1 MKTILMMTILMI
13 FSMSIYLPFYINS
26 VPVADNFY
34 VSDFIRAQFIIK
46 YGHDITQLNLTS
58 TIYFSYD
65 FWMRHNL
72 NVLDSKPFVA
82 YYLSI
87 LHLITNINLNYFIR
101 IPFIQLLSVIYIY
114 IIFSKIIIFRISK
127 FMYFLIILIP
137 ILSYSIYMNIMY
149 YRSFGFLLLFLFLIN
164 FVMFVTNYSFRK
176 QIVII
181 LILVFL
187 ATNYTYYSASYY
199 IIFALI
205 LFVIINYFIKIT
217 QENHIKKDT
226 IILIFALLIILI
238 ISDTVYYNVI
248 KNFDLNNIILSFKN
262 YIDKVYTLI
271 FNNFNNIESPI
282 ETSGIV
288 YGKYVMFTTF
298 FDLINRILTISI
310 MFFFIFH
317 KYLKSFM
324 FKSLYFIS
332 LFSFFSSIGI
342 LYSLGYS
349 AIGYIASSIPALLLF
364 VAPLLMVPV
373 LNFLEAKKSLLLLI
387 IWVFSFILGR
397 ILYHSDP
404 LNPFSYSSRYK
415 IVYDCL
421 DFPVEFLKPSF
432 VLVSTH
438 TCTAHISWLMA
449 QLLRLDTAT
458 TLMSYPIKYPNTS
471 NTAVYIPL
479 IYNNSNIDFAGWY
492 IRYIVGI
499 IDLLLADRNIV
510 YYGMNGILIMN

>member
-1 MKTILMMTILMI
+1 MMTILII

-26 VPVADNFY
+26 VPVPDNFY

-72 NVLDSKPFVA
+72 DVLDSKPFA
-82 YYLSI
+82 TYYLSI
-87 LHLITNINLNYFIR
+87 LHVITNIELNYFIH
-101 IPFIQLLSVIYIY
+101 IPFIQLLGVIYIY
-114 IIFSKIIIFRISK
+114 IIFSKIIISRISK
-127 FMYFLIILIP
+127 FVYFLIILIP
-137 ILSYSIYMNIMY
+137 VLSYSIYMNIMY

-176 QIVII
+176 QTVVI

-205 LFVIINYFIKIT
+205 LFVILNYFIKIT
-217 QENHIKKDT
+217 QGNHIKKDT
-226 IILIFALLIILI
+226 TILIFALLIILI

-248 KNFDLNNIILSFKN
+248 KNLDLNNIILSFKK

-271 FNNFNNIESPI
+271 FNNFNDIESPI

-288 YGKYVMFTTF
+288 YGKYVMFTTL

-310 MFFFIFH
+310 MSFFIFH
-317 KYLKSFM
+317 KYLRSFM
-324 FKSLYFIS
+324 FKSPYFIS
-332 LFSFFSSIGI
+332 LLSFFSSIGI

-364 VAPLLMVPV
+364 VAPLLMVSV
-373 LNFLEAKKSLLLLI
+373 LNFLEVKKSLPLLI
-387 IWVFSFILGR
+387 IWVFSFLVGR
-397 ILYHSDP
+397 ILYYSDP
-404 LNPFSYSSRYK
+404 LNPFSYSSRYI

-449 QLLRLDTAT
+449 QLLHLDTAT
-458 TLMSYPIKYPNTS
+458 TLIPFLPKHSHTLNT
-471 NTAVYIPL
+471 VIYISL
-479 IYNNSNIDFAGWY
+479 IYNNSNIDFAGWNIKY
-492 IRYIVGI
+492 IEGI
-499 IDLLLADRNIV
+499 IDLLLDNRNIV
-510 YYGMNGILIMN
+510 YHGMNGILVV